1 MSAPNVKLRILLC
14 GLGEEYGPTPF
25 EVDPPL
31 APDEVEI
38 DVREFRPRRVN
49 ELEIDQEAMSSLE
62 RAAFDDM
69 LRELEARAR

>member
-1 MSAPNVKLRILLC
+1 MSAPDVKLRILLC
-14 GLGEEYGPTPF
+14 GTGDDYGPTPF

-31 APDEVEI
+31 GPDEIEI
-38 DVREFRPRRVN
+38 DLREFHPRRL
-49 ELEIDQEAMSSLE
+49 LEIEIEQESMSSLE